1 MMRRYVPLLMVLG
14 LLVSAESAFA
24 QNPGRNWGTTWPGGL
39 NEGRTNPDIRYLVAR
54 NWGLRSAII
63 MDNFNMP
70 SYSAHFPELANTAI
84 PKYVNDGTDDLAD
97 ISSSFFNAVGKGSP
111 KAFRIPP
118 PLLIQDGAE
127 IKRES
132 WTVFDTRF
140 DGLPADAFE
149 GVIPGLGSDVYNEGQ
164 RVHTG
169 GIHQRTQTW
178 KWANT
183 EAQDIIF
190 QIETFTYPENPR
202 VPDVRTGERGTD
214 LSPETR
220 DKNPVLQNFHL
231 GFHWFMQAANR
242 GPSGGSH
249 ITPTF
254 GNDSRPFD
262 AGIEHG
268 ILDEVNNWD
277 DELKLMYSYDGNASD
292 RTGTRPDGDDR
303 GEPAP
308 AAGVPKLDEIRE
320 ALIDA
325 GEFLESEYKGRLFLH
340 VDKTPVSDPN
350 TPNATNWLDDM
361 NEPDPEMRQPRVP
374 RWVPDASWI
383 TTDSA
388 DMGAVHD
395 FYTLSNTTRAERIR
409 DVATSVE
416 SQQGYWEWMVTFGP
430 WPELNPGES
439 IRIVSAW
446 IVTGPSIAANKEMGR
461 KWSEGSISFDQKEA
475 FSQQR
480 SGFPE
485 GGGRCGAQGVEQS
498 RGELGGWFA
507 ARFAAHARLALTGRN
522 NIWSGSK
529 RTFLGLLFP
538 VRLHTGFIAWRVLR
552 QNHPVC
558 GMFSRSNGTSYNDDT
573 VIRGTRY
580 YYAVTAV
587 DASGL
592 ESSFFATRTLGD
604 GVSPFRA
611 PGRDITS
618 VRIVPNPFQIQG
630 GDLEQGGF
638 NFTGQTNKLL
648 FVNLP
653 ASAIIRIFSITGDL
667 IQEFE
672 HTAGSGDLSWDL
684 MINDN
689 NQFLVSGI
697 YFAHIESRD
706 PQVPGTHIEK
716 FIVVR

>member
-1 MMRRYVPLLMVLG
+1 MMRRYIPLLMVLG
-14 LLVSAESAFA
+14 LLVSLGSAFA

-39 NEGRTNPDIRYLVAR
+39 NEGRTNPDIGYLVATS
-54 NWGLRSAII
+54 WGLRSAIL

-70 SYSAHFPELANTAI
+70 SYSAHFPELASTTI
-84 PKYVNDGTDDLAD
+84 SKFVNDGTDDLAD

-111 KAFRIPP
+111 KAFRIQP
-118 PLLIQDGAE
+118 PLLIQDGSE
-127 IKRES
+127 IKREA
-132 WTVFDTRF
+132 WTIFNDRF
-140 DGLPADAFE
+140 DGLPADQFE
-149 GVIPGLGSDVYNEGQ
+149 AVIPGLGSDVYQEGQ
-164 RVHTG
+164 RVHTS
-169 GIHQRTQTW
+169 GIHQRIQTW
-178 KWANT
+178 RWANT

-190 QIETFTYPENPR
+190 QVQTFTYPETPR

-220 DKNPVLQNFHL
+220 DKNPMLQNFHL

-254 GNDSRPFD
+254 GNNSRPFE

-277 DELKLMYSYDGNASD
+277 DERKLMYSYDGNASD

-350 TPNATNWLDDM
+350 TLSDNWLDNM
-361 NEPDPEMRQPRVP
+361 NEPDPEMRQPRVA

-395 FYTLSNTTRAERIR
+395 FYTLSNTTRFERVRGI
-409 DVATSVE
+409 ATSVA

-439 IRIVSAW
+439 IHIVSAW

-475 FSQQR
+475 FLN
-480 SGFPE
+480 SGLDSMKAAVAVAHKAWNNREVNSVIGLQPVLPPAPGWPSRVE
-485 GGGRCGAQGVEQS
+485 ITSGPDQNELTWAAVPGAASYRVYRMAGFQ
-498 RGELGGWFA
+498 
-507 ARFAAHARLALTGRN
+507 T
-522 NIWSGSK
+522 K
-529 RTFLGLLFP
+529 PPGLRDVFT
-538 VRLHTGFIAWRVLR
+538 V
-552 QNHPVC
+552 
-558 GMFSRSNGTSYNDDT
+558 NGTSYNDDT

-587 DASGL
+587 DANGL
-592 ESSFFATRTLGD
+592 ESSYFATRTLGD

-638 NFTGQTNKLL
+638 NFTGQSNKLL

-672 HTAGSGDLSWDL
+672 HTASSGDLSWDL

>member
-14 LLVSAESAFA
+14 LLVSSGSAFA

-39 NEGRTNPDIRYLVAR
+39 NEGRTNPDIRYLVAN
-54 NWGLRSAII
+54 NWGMRSVII
-63 MDNFNMP
+63 MDDFNVP
-70 SYSAHFPELANTAI
+70 SYFPHFPDLANTTVNRF
-84 PKYVNDGTDDLAD
+84 VNDGTDDLAD

-111 KAFRIPP
+111 KAFRIQP
-118 PLLIQDGAE
+118 PLLLQDGAE
-127 IKRES
+127 IKREA
-132 WTVFDTRF
+132 WTIFPDRF
-140 DGLPADAFE
+140 DGLPADSKEA
-149 GVIPGLGSDVYNEGQ
+149 VISGLGSDVYHESQ
-164 RVHTG
+164 RVHSG
-169 GIHQRTQTW
+169 GIHENIQSWR
-178 KWANT
+178 WANT

-190 QIETFTYPENPR
+190 QIQTFTYPETPR

-220 DKNPVLQNFHL
+220 DKNPMLKNFHL
-231 GFHWFMQAANR
+231 GFHWFMQASNR

-249 ITPTF
+249 ITPIY
-254 GNDSRPFD
+254 GNNSRPYA

-268 ILDEVNNWD
+268 IFDEVNNWD
-277 DELKLMYSYDGNASD
+277 DELKLMYSYDGNATD

-350 TPNATNWLDDM
+350 ILSDNWLDGM
-361 NEPDPEMRQPRVP
+361 NEPDPEMRQPRVA

-388 DMGAVHD
+388 VMAAMHD
-395 FYTLSNTTRAERIR
+395 FYVQSNVSRAERVR
-409 DVATSVE
+409 SVATSTA
-416 SQQGYWEWMVTFGP
+416 SQETFWEWMVTFGP

-439 IRIVSAW
+439 IHIVSAW

-461 KWSEGSISFDQKEA
+461 KWSEGAISFDQKEA
-475 FSQQR
+475 FLD
-480 SGFPE
+480 SGLDSMKAAVNVARKAWDARQVHSLIGLQPVLQPAPDWPSRVE
-485 GGGRCGAQGVEQS
+485 ITSGPDQNELTWAAVPGATSYRVYRMAGFE
-498 RGELGGWFA
+498 
-507 ARFAAHARLALTGRN
+507 T
-522 NIWSGSK
+522 K
-529 RTFLGLLFP
+529 PPGLRDVFT
-538 VRLHTGFIAWRVLR
+538 V
-552 QNHPVC
+552 
-558 GMFSRSNGTSYNDDT
+558 NGTSYSDNT

-587 DASGL
+587 DANGL
-592 ESSFFATRTLGD
+592 ESSYFATRTLGD

-638 NFTGQTNKLL
+638 NFTGQSNKLL

-672 HTAGSGDLSWDL
+672 HTASSGDLSWDL

>member
-1 MMRRYVPLLMVLG
+1 MMRRYVPLLIVLG
-14 LLVSAESAFA
+14 LLVSSGSAFA

-39 NEGRTNPDIRYLVAR
+39 DETRTNPDIRYLVAR

-70 SYSAHFPELANTAI
+70 SYSAHFPELANTTI

-111 KAFRIPP
+111 KAFRIAP

-127 IKRES
+127 IKREA
-132 WTVFDTRF
+132 WTIFDTRF

-149 GVIPGLGSDVYNEGQ
+149 AVIPGLGSDVYNEGQ

-178 KWANT
+178 KWANA

-220 DKNPVLQNFHL
+220 DKNPMLQNFHL

-320 ALIDA
+320 ALVDA

-350 TPNATNWLDDM
+350 TLSANWLDDM
-361 NEPDPEMRQPRVP
+361 NESDPEMRQPRVA

-461 KWSEGSISFDQKEA
+461 KWSEGSISFADKEA
-475 FSQQR
+475 FLDSGLDSLKAAVGVAQR
-480 SGFPE
+480 AWDNREVNSVVGLQPVLPPTPNWPARVEITSGPDQNE
-485 GGGRCGAQGVEQS
+485 LTWDPVPGAASYRVY
-498 RGELGGWFA
+498 RMA
-507 ARFAAHARLALTGRN
+507 
-522 NIWSGSK
+522 
-529 RTFLGLLFP
+529 
-538 VRLHTGFIAWRVLR
+538 GFETKPPSLR
-552 QNHPVC
+552 DV
-558 GMFSRSNGTSYNDDT
+558 FTVNGTSYNDDT

-638 NFTGQTNKLL
+638 NFTGQANKLL

>member
-1 MMRRYVPLLMVLG
+1 MTRRYVPLLLALG
-14 LLVSAESAFA
+14 LLVSYGSAFA
-24 QNPGRNWGTTWPGGL
+24 QNPGRNWGTHWPGGL
-39 NEGRTNPDIRYLVAR
+39 NETRTNPDINYLVAR
-54 NWGLRSAII
+54 NWGLRVAILT
-63 MDNFNMP
+63 DDFNVP
-70 SYSAHFPELANTAI
+70 SYFAHFPELANTTI
-84 PKYVNDGTDDLAD
+84 PKFVNDGTDDLAD

-111 KAFRIPP
+111 KGFRIPP
-118 PLLIQDGAE
+118 PLLLQDGVE
-127 IKRES
+127 IKRET
-132 WTVFDTRF
+132 WTVFSDRF
-140 DGLPADAFE
+140 DGLPADSYEA
-149 GVIPGLGSDVYNEGQ
+149 VIPGLGSDVYHESQ

-169 GIHQRTQTW
+169 GIHSRIQSWR
-178 KWANT
+178 WANT

-190 QIETFTYPENPR
+190 QIHTYTYPETPR

-220 DKNPVLQNFHL
+220 DKNPMLKNFHL

-254 GNDSRPFD
+254 GNDSRPFE
-262 AGIEHG
+262 AGIQHG

-277 DELKLMYSYDGNASD
+277 DELKLMYSYDGDATD
-292 RTGTRPDGDDR
+292 RTGTRADGDDR

-308 AAGVPKLDEIRE
+308 ATGAKLDEIRE
-320 ALIDA
+320 ALVDA
-325 GEFLESEYKGRLFLH
+325 GEFLESEYKGRVFLH

-350 TPNATNWLDDM
+350 TLSDNWLDDM
-361 NEPDPEMRQPRVP
+361 NEPDPEMRQPRVA

-388 DMGAVHD
+388 EMAAVHD
-395 FYTLSNTTRAERIR
+395 FYTQSNVFMR
-409 DVATSVE
+409 DDRVESVATSTA

-439 IRIVSAW
+439 IHIVSAW
-446 IVTGPSIAANKEMGR
+446 IVTGPSIAENKRMG
-461 KWSEGSISFDQKEA
+461 KMWSEGDISFVEKEA
-475 FSQQR
+475 FLD
-480 SGFPE
+480 SGLDSLE
-485 GGGRCGAQGVEQS
+485 
-498 RGELGGWFA
+498 A
-507 ARFAAHARLALTGRN
+507 AVAVARKAWDARQVHATVGLQPVLQPTPDWPARLEINSGPDQNELTWAAVPGAAEYRVYRMAGFETKPPGRRDVFTV
-522 NIWSGSK
+522 S
-529 RTFLGLLFP
+529 
-538 VRLHTGFIAWRVLR
+538 
-552 QNHPVC
+552 
-558 GMFSRSNGTSYNDDT
+558 GTSYNDNT

-587 DASGL
+587 DANGL

-611 PGRDITS
+611 PARDITS

-630 GDLEQGGF
+630 GELEQGGY
-638 NFTGQTNKLL
+638 NFTGQPNKLL

-667 IQEFE
+667 IQEIE

-684 MINDN
+684 TINDN

-706 PQVPGTHIEK
+706 PQVPGSHIEK

>member
-14 LLVSAESAFA
+14 LLVSSGSAFA

-70 SYSAHFPELANTAI
+70 SYSAHFPELANTTI

-350 TPNATNWLDDM
+350 TLSDNWLDSM
-361 NEPDPEMRQPRVP
+361 NEPDIENRQPRVA

-395 FYTLSNTTRAERIR
+395 FYTLSNTARVERIR
-409 DVATSVE
+409 NVATSVE

-439 IRIVSAW
+439 IHIVSAW
-446 IVTGPSIAANKEMGR
+446 IVTGPSIEENKRVGR
-461 KWSEGSISFDQKEA
+461 MWSEGSISFAEKEA
-475 FSQQR
+475 FLD
-480 SGFPE
+480 SGLDSLKAAVDVAHKAWNNREVNSVVGLQPVLPPTPDWPSRVE
-485 GGGRCGAQGVEQS
+485 ITSGPDQNELSWAAVPGAASYRVYRMAGFE
-498 RGELGGWFA
+498 
-507 ARFAAHARLALTGRN
+507 T
-522 NIWSGSK
+522 K
-529 RTFLGLLFP
+529 PPGLRDVFT
-538 VRLHTGFIAWRVLR
+538 V
-552 QNHPVC
+552 
-558 GMFSRSNGTSYNDDT
+558 NGTSYNDDT

-587 DASGL
+587 DANGL

-638 NFTGQTNKLL
+638 NFTGQANKLL

>member
-1 MMRRYVPLLMVLG
+1 MMRRYIPLLMVLG
-14 LLVSAESAFA
+14 LLVSLGSAFA
-24 QNPGRNWGTTWPGGL
+24 QNPGRNWGTHWPGGL
-39 NEGRTNPDIRYLVAR
+39 NEGRTNPDIGYLVATS
-54 NWGLRSAII
+54 WGLKPAIL

-70 SYSAHFPELANTAI
+70 SYSAHYPELANTTIA
-84 PKYVNDGTDDLAD
+84 KYVNDGTDDLAD
-97 ISSSFFNAVGKGSP
+97 FSSSFFNAVGKGSP
-111 KAFRIPP
+111 KAFRIAP

-127 IKRES
+127 IKREA

-140 DGLPADAFE
+140 DGLPADQFE
-149 GVIPGLGSDVYNEGQ
+149 AVIPGLGSDVYHEAQ

-169 GIHQRTQTW
+169 GIHERIQSWR
-178 KWANT
+178 WANA

-190 QIETFTYPENPR
+190 QIQTYTYPETPR

-220 DKNPVLQNFHL
+220 DKNPMLQNFHL
-231 GFHWFMQAANR
+231 GMHWFMQAANR

-254 GNDSRPFD
+254 GNGSRPFE

-277 DELKLMYSYDGNASD
+277 DDLKLMYAYDGNASD

-308 AAGVPKLDEIRE
+308 ASGVPKLDEIRE
-320 ALIDA
+320 ALVDA
-325 GEFLESEYKGRLFLH
+325 GEFLESEYKGRVFLH

-350 TPNATNWLDDM
+350 TLSDNWLDDM
-361 NEPDPEMRQPRVP
+361 NEPDHEMRQPRVA

-383 TTDSA
+383 TTESA
-388 DMGAVHD
+388 DMAAVHD
-395 FYTLSNTTRAERIR
+395 FYTQPSTSRGERIR

-439 IRIVSAW
+439 IHVVSAW
-446 IVTGPSIAANKEMGR
+446 IVTGPSSEENKRVGR
-461 KWSEGSISFDQKEA
+461 MWSEGSISFDQKEA
-475 FSQQR
+475 FLN
-480 SGFPE
+480 SGLDSLKAAVAVAHKAWNNREVNSVVGLQPVLPPAPDWPSRVE
-485 GGGRCGAQGVEQS
+485 ITSGPDQNELSWDAVPGAASYRVY
-498 RGELGGWFA
+498 RMA
-507 ARFAAHARLALTGRN
+507 
-522 NIWSGSK
+522 
-529 RTFLGLLFP
+529 
-538 VRLHTGFIAWRVLR
+538 GFETKPPSLR
-552 QNHPVC
+552 DV
-558 GMFSRSNGTSYNDDT
+558 FTVNGTSYNDDT

-587 DASGL
+587 DANGL
-592 ESSFFATRTLGD
+592 ESSYFATRTLGD

-638 NFTGQTNKLL
+638 NFTGQANKLL

>member
-1 MMRRYVPLLMVLG
+1 MMRRYVPLLIVLG
-14 LLVSAESAFA
+14 LLVSSGSAFA
-24 QNPGRNWGTTWPGGL
+24 QNPGRNWGTHWPGGL
-39 NEGRTNPDIRYLVAR
+39 NEGRTNPDINYLVAR

-70 SYSAHFPELANTAI
+70 SYSAHFPELANTSI

-111 KAFRIPP
+111 KAFRIAP
-118 PLLIQDGAE
+118 PLLIQDGSE
-127 IKRES
+127 IKREA
-132 WTVFDTRF
+132 WTIFDTRF
-140 DGLPADAFE
+140 DGLPADQFE
-149 GVIPGLGSDVYNEGQ
+149 AVIPGLGSDVYHEGQ

-178 KWANT
+178 RWANT

-320 ALIDA
+320 ALVDA
-325 GEFLESEYKGRLFLH
+325 GEFLEPEYKGRLFLH

-350 TPNATNWLDDM
+350 TLSDNWLDDM
-361 NEPDPEMRQPRVP
+361 NEPDHEMRQPRVA

-395 FYTLSNTTRAERIR
+395 FYTLSNTTRDERIR
-409 DVATSVE
+409 NVATSVE

-439 IRIVSAW
+439 IHIVSAW
-446 IVTGPSIAANKEMGR
+446 IVTGPSIEENKRVGR
-461 KWSEGSISFDQKEA
+461 MWSEGSISFDEKEA
-475 FSQQR
+475 FLN
-480 SGFPE
+480 SGLDSLKAAVDVAHKAWNNREVNSVVGLQPVLPPTPDWPSRVE
-485 GGGRCGAQGVEQS
+485 ITSGPDQNELSWAAVPGAASYRVY
-498 RGELGGWFA
+498 RMA
-507 ARFAAHARLALTGRN
+507 
-522 NIWSGSK
+522 
-529 RTFLGLLFP
+529 
-538 VRLHTGFIAWRVLR
+538 GFQTKPPSLR
-552 QNHPVC
+552 DV
-558 GMFSRSNGTSYNDDT
+558 FTVNGTSYNDDT

-587 DASGL
+587 DANGL

-638 NFTGQTNKLL
+638 NFTGQSNKLL

>member
-1 MMRRYVPLLMVLG
+1 MMRRYVPLLIVLG
-14 LLVSAESAFA
+14 LLVSLESAFA

-70 SYSAHFPELANTAI
+70 SYSAHFPELANTTI

-111 KAFRIPP
+111 KAFRIAP
-118 PLLIQDGAE
+118 PLLIQDGSE
-127 IKRES
+127 IKREA
-132 WTVFDTRF
+132 WTIFDTRF

-149 GVIPGLGSDVYNEGQ
+149 AVIPGLGSDVYNEGQ

-220 DKNPVLQNFHL
+220 DKNPMLQNFHL

-350 TPNATNWLDDM
+350 TLSDNWLDDM
-361 NEPDPEMRQPRVP
+361 NESDPEMRQPRVA

-395 FYTLSNTTRAERIR
+395 FYTLSNTTRADRIR

-439 IRIVSAW
+439 IHIVSAW

-475 FSQQR
+475 FLN
-480 SGFPE
+480 SGLDSLKAAVAVAHKAWNNRELNSVVGLQPVLPPTPDWPSRVE
-485 GGGRCGAQGVEQS
+485 ITSGPDQNELSWAAVPGAASYRVYRMAGFE
-498 RGELGGWFA
+498 
-507 ARFAAHARLALTGRN
+507 T
-522 NIWSGSK
+522 K
-529 RTFLGLLFP
+529 PPGLRDVFT
-538 VRLHTGFIAWRVLR
+538 V
-552 QNHPVC
+552 
-558 GMFSRSNGTSYNDDT
+558 NGTSYNDDT

-587 DASGL
+587 DANGL

-638 NFTGQTNKLL
+638 NFTGQANKLL

>member
-1 MMRRYVPLLMVLG
+1 MMRRYIPLLMVLG
-14 LLVSAESAFA
+14 LLVSLGSAFA
-24 QNPGRNWGTTWPGGL
+24 QNPGRNWGSTWPGGL
-39 NEGRTNPDIRYLVAR
+39 NEGRTNPDIGYLVATS
-54 NWGLRSAII
+54 WGLRPAIL

-70 SYSAHFPELANTAI
+70 SYSPHFPELANTTI
-84 PKYVNDGTDDLAD
+84 PKFVNDGTDDLAD
-97 ISSSFFNAVGKGSP
+97 FSSSFFNAVGKGSP
-111 KAFRIPP
+111 KAFRTAP

-127 IKRES
+127 IKREA

-140 DGLPADAFE
+140 DGLPADQFE
-149 GVIPGLGSDVYNEGQ
+149 AVIPGLGSDVYHEAQ

-169 GIHQRTQTW
+169 GIHERIQSWR
-178 KWANT
+178 WANA

-190 QIETFTYPENPR
+190 QIQTYTYPENPR

-220 DKNPVLQNFHL
+220 DKNPMLQNFYL
-231 GFHWFMQAANR
+231 GTHWFMQAANR

-254 GNDSRPFD
+254 GNGSRPFE

-320 ALIDA
+320 ALVDA
-325 GEFLESEYKGRLFLH
+325 GEFLESEYKGRVFLH

-350 TPNATNWLDDM
+350 TLSDNWLDDM
-361 NEPDPEMRQPRVP
+361 NEPDLEMRQPRVA

-383 TTDSA
+383 TTESA
-388 DMGAVHD
+388 DMAAVHD
-395 FYTLSNTTRAERIR
+395 FYTQPNTTRVERIR
-409 DVATSVE
+409 NVATSVE

-439 IRIVSAW
+439 IHVVSAW
-446 IVTGPSIAANKEMGR
+446 IVTGPSSEENKRVGR
-461 KWSEGSISFDQKEA
+461 MWSEGSISFAEKEA
-475 FSQQR
+475 FLN
-480 SGFPE
+480 SGLDSLKAAVAVAHKAWNNREVNSVVGLQPVLPPTPDWPSRIE
-485 GGGRCGAQGVEQS
+485 ITSGPDQNELSWAAVPGAASYRVYRMAGFE
-498 RGELGGWFA
+498 
-507 ARFAAHARLALTGRN
+507 T
-522 NIWSGSK
+522 K
-529 RTFLGLLFP
+529 PPGLRDVFT
-538 VRLHTGFIAWRVLR
+538 V
-552 QNHPVC
+552 
-558 GMFSRSNGTSYNDDT
+558 NGTSYNDDT

-587 DASGL
+587 DANGL
-592 ESSFFATRTLGD
+592 ESSYFATRTLGD

-611 PGRDITS
+611 PGRDIAS

-638 NFTGQTNKLL
+638 NFTGQANKLL